1 VDQLVIE
8 QVTSRTAADQWQR
21 LAQACRENDNEDLPA
36 DTPQEIYARVETGRI
51 DNLFELWLGC
61 VDGTPVVLSELKL
74 PLLDNLSNAV
84 CVIATHP
91 AFRRRGYGTAMLE
104 HVISRATL
112 HGRSRLISEISEPL
126 VPLDPATPVP
136 GVALAT
142 LVGARAVT
150 SEVRR
155 ALKIDKL
162 DDDELA
168 RLRDDAV
175 AHSEG
180 YSLIQWDGSAPT
192 EILEDLATL
201 LARMTLDAPLEELDW
216 EPELWTPQRYREQEE
231 RIVAGGQRRL
241 STAARHDESGQIVA
255 MTDIGIALGRPE
267 IADQWA
273 TIVLPAHRGHRLG
286 MRVKLA
292 NLEFL
297 RRSRPQ
303 VTLINTWNAAIN
315 DHMVSINEAMGFR
328 AVDLWRE
335 WQLELGS
342 ISTV

>member
-1 VDQLVIE
+1 
-8 QVTSRTAADQWQR
+8 
-21 LAQACRENDNEDLPA
+21 
-36 DTPQEIYARVETGRI
+36 
-51 DNLFELWLGC
+51 
-61 VDGTPVVLSELKL
+61 
-74 PLLDNLSNAV
+74 
-84 CVIATHP
+84 
-91 AFRRRGYGTAMLE
+91 
-104 HVISRATL
+104 
-112 HGRSRLISEISEPL
+112 
-126 VPLDPATPVP
+126 ATPVP